1 MVIII
6 ILNPLHVLLDGPALI
21 LVLLYK
27 IEHRAAAIAL
37 TGYGVYSVIGEAM
50 LLKHLLHHRYLLED
64 VYPATIPGIWLLWI
78 PHKIIW
84 SKMFEFHIPKIGSWS
99 SCYMYKR

>member
-1 MVIII
+1 MTGFIETLIAMVIII

-64 VYPATIPGIWLLWI
+64 VYPATIPGIWLL
-78 PHKIIW
+78 
-84 SKMFEFHIPKIGSWS
+84 
-99 SCYMYKR
+99 